1 MIKYAKQGLKENWSQ
16 FWLLIL
22 VNAFV
27 GAMVGL
33 ERSVIPQF
41 AFQKFNLDAGFA
53 VFSFIVAFG
62 LSKSITNL
70 LMGYLSLKF
79 SRKNILL
86 LGWVFALPIPFIF
99 FYTNSWSW
107 IIFANVLLGINQ
119 GLAWST
125 TVVMKIDLVGDKDR
139 GLAMGLNEFSG
150 YLAVGL
156 SGGLAGYLLSTFA
169 NWDYV
174 FLPGLVFAL
183 SGFFIT
189 LFFVGNTEKLVSQEE
204 STSNIKPLQN
214 IWKETTL
221 VHPNLSSVTISGFIN
236 NLNDGVLWSVL
247 PILLFTKNFTIIEI
261 SILAGI
267 YPTAWGVGQLFTG
280 KMGDIFCKKQ
290 LINLG
295 MLLQAVAI
303 FLLVFNFGFVYH
315 MLVLIVLGLGT
326 ALVYPNFITI
336 IAENAHPKQRPQILS
351 IFRFYRDLGYVA
363 GAVLAGF
370 SYAAFSLNV
379 TLIIVALLTLFA
391 GAVSEYRM
399 CCTNKVLWLSKTC

>member
-1 MIKYAKQGLKENWSQ
+1 MSGQGLKENWSQ

-70 LMGYLSLKF
+70 LMGYLALKF

-169 NWDYV
+169 NWNYV

-189 LFFVGNTEKLVSQEE
+189 LFFVENTEKLVSQEE
-204 STSNIKPLQN
+204 LASNIKPLQN

-363 GAVLAGF
+363 GSVLAGF
-370 SYAAFSLNV
+370 SYAAFGLNV

>member
-1 MIKYAKQGLKENWSQ
+1 MVSQKQGLRENRSQ

-27 GAMVGL
+27 GAMIGL

-41 AFQKFNLDAGFA
+41 ALEKFNLDAGFA

-70 LMGYLSLKF
+70 LMGYLTLKL
-79 SRKNILL
+79 SRKTILL
-86 LGWVFALPIPFIF
+86 IGWFFALPIPFIF
-99 FYTNSWSW
+99 LFTNSWSW

-119 GLAWST
+119 GFAWSA
-125 TVVMKIDLVGDKDR
+125 TVVMKIDLVGDKNR

-156 SGGLAGYLLSTFA
+156 SGAFTGYLLSSFA
-169 NWDYV
+169 NWNYV

-189 LFFVGNTEKLVSQEE
+189 LFFVRNTENLVLQEGA
-204 STSNIKPLQN
+204 SSPIKMLQN
-214 IWKETTL
+214 IWKETTFK
-221 VHPNLSSVTISGFIN
+221 HPNLSSATISGFIN
-236 NLNDGVLWSVL
+236 NLNDGVVWSVL
-247 PILLFTKNFTIIEI
+247 PILLLAKNFTITEI
-261 SILAGI
+261 SLLAGI
-267 YPTAWGVGQLFTG
+267 YPVAWGVGQLFTG

-303 FLLVFNFGFVYH
+303 FLLVFNLGFVYH
-315 MLVLIVLGLGT
+315 ILVLTVLGLGT

-351 IFRFYRDLGYVA
+351 IFRFYRDFGYVA

-370 SYAAFSLNV
+370 SYAAFGLNI
-379 TLIIVALLTLFA
+379 TLIIVALLTLTA
-391 GAVSEYRM
+391 GALAEYRM
-399 CCTNKVLWLSKTC
+399 CCTNKIIWASQTC